1 MEANGATE
9 VAIEEGGGSEE
20 REGGSVEV
28 EVDGELEGPV
38 QVSVF
43 PQGIIRDC
51 TNYCDN

>member
-1 MEANGATE
+1 MDTNGATE

-20 REGGSVEV
+20 GKGGSVEV

-43 PQGIIRDC
+43 PQGILRDS
-51 TNYCDN
+51 TNYCDI